1 MPIKVLISNK
11 IGMKSYVYFK
21 STEQLQL
28 CAIVN
33 IDKAESL
40 VLIKYMVIK
49 SLKLFFN
56 SSPYC
61 FWYDDVPWIVY
72 QWYPCD
78 GDG

>member
-11 IGMKSYVYFK
+11 IGLKLYVYFK

-61 FWYDDVPWIVY
+61 F
-72 QWYPCD
+72 
-78 GDG
+78 